1 MKKTIFNFFLVLMIA
16 VCLLPT
22 KVVIAQTQPTD
33 TIEVKGYANEQDIYF
48 LTRCDSSTLQIGDK
62 IAWLDS
68 QYTEDNFASIG
79 VPDNTGLV
87 ELVQESTWEAWYKE
101 DVDFYLDVLKR
112 GNGFDFCEH
121 GTLNHNVTE
130 YNCWKGGVQ
139 HLLGKTYTY
148 ITKPF
153 YSKVE
158 LYLGYNGVAIP
169 GKVVKLYN
177 GDEFFSLID
186 KGDGYYSSSKIYIG
200 DYSVYVDNSPINLG
214 VSVKKPSIDDGYLC
228 NIDSD
233 GNYIR
238 NDDKSTAT
246 AYYSGHEYNIE
257 ANYYE
262 YDISVKYNGVLSD
275 ELGEVTLAVKDDIY
289 NLDKFDTGN
298 YKGKISLPKNTNSED
313 ICIYVGGR
321 KTNAEFQTKVNPGE
335 VYKNNNIEINFYTAK
350 VTALLDNNPMSG
362 YTITL
367 DNGFTQYYGETN
379 NSGIFELPVL
389 QLNNNTVES
398 PYTIKIYGTTD
409 NRENI
414 TPTLSSLNK
423 NVILKHHTLSFYS
436 VEDGENKVF
445 SEQYVREGSKPN
457 KTVNP
462 AMGGVSFY
470 CWSLTPWSKD
480 ENINSITEFDFSQP
494 INSRTKVYAHF
505 TKPVVDIH
513 NTYLGTDELGNSV
526 LSGATAFRLPAVSI
540 SGFARNKSVIQ
551 SFNLETENLDKVY
564 FYNTNNITIQLEPG
578 ASQTSKNGG
587 IYVTTNKV
595 TAVFK
600 NKVTMSE
607 AEEYIRNNVVFVPN
621 DGTTANIKLTVSDE
635 TIAVVDTTSIDQQP
649 TTDTA
654 TKIEGT
660 GSSTLNSG
668 VYYIDSDV
676 TKTGSAGQN
685 GLVINGTVYI
695 YIPEGK
701 TLTAIGANADSNNS
715 GMAGIKLTG
724 NSKLY
729 VFGKGTLNARGG
741 NAGNGANGE
750 DAKNENYGRGG
761 LGGLGGNG
769 AGAGIGTNGAKSER
783 SIEEK
788 LDGSLEAPEG
798 YPAQSRYDSISKGY
812 GQGYRAANGNDSVS
826 VTDKM
831 GTLFVADSITLN
843 ATGGSAGSNG
853 TKGGEKIDIETLNGQ
868 GNTQVHTSAGG
879 GAGYG
884 GQAGADIGKGGASG
898 ANGGSGGGINGW
910 AAYIYMY
917 NKSTGGKGAVNGKD
931 DGYAEND
938 GATGGNAG
946 INHSGNKVGNS
957 SYSRSRDWYLNQDGA
972 KKYSIVFEGS
982 ENPALSYFMEG
993 KTIPVP
999 DRYTGV
1005 VGADEQFMG
1014 WKVKIYGK
1022 TLGASSP
1029 DNPLTTPE
1037 LITYAPGS
1045 TITIKE
1051 STYGDI
1057 TLVPIVT
1064 KLPGNFAFDEFS
1076 LSTIGNPELYTYTL
1090 NIKKNGT
1097 KTDLGTIEFVGSDG
1111 KTYHVNSSTGDNL
1124 GTYVLTLSVNTSI
1137 DHIKLNGID
1146 ILDDNLNSPITL
1158 SSGENKSA
1166 SFMSMDVAISGKEV
1180 GNVRIDG
1187 DYLLDYNNELS
1198 SENVRIYSALKQT
1211 NDTSLYK
1218 IIVDGE
1224 EIPTSI
1230 AQAKFGTKAEI
1241 KYSTVKVNVTTNV
1254 AELLK
1259 VELRAESKESIPLIK
1274 NGTCYSATTLF
1285 DTTTEYTL
1293 FVNDYSTGEKIKF
1306 NQYTINKDID
1316 FYEILIKS
1324 RVNDAEDIT
1333 NHEIT
1338 VNDVK
1343 ASTTNNREFK
1353 AISFNEDECSIK
1365 SNNIEIINVTP
1376 STTLSTTYIDYYTVT
1391 YALGENCTGTVPTD
1405 NTLYLVNQKATVKDV
1420 AGVSTGIENYYV
1432 AGWSF
1437 DNKNYCEGDEVTI
1450 TKQTT
1455 LTSIA
1460 KSDDL
1465 IVKYVD
1471 HFTEVG
1477 EVSRLPL
1484 TKKIV
1489 IPEWPNTKGSFTEGI
1504 VKYSL
1509 KGWTLDEDENEVIYA
1524 IYEETP
1530 FTPEGLLNGVINLP
1544 KTVTFNAVYNI
1555 ERLKSITIEGS
1566 LSDGKSIEGIS
1577 QVGQTFTI
1585 DYKITDNDGIN
1596 KLVLIPKYDSNVFTI
1611 NDITVNGETGLGAAI
1626 VGGNKISFDS
1636 SAVFNEVG
1644 DTIVSIEY
1652 KSIALT
1658 KGDYEFGFV
1667 LDYADDTLNNITFDN
1682 RSYAYLNPNPITD
1695 NLVPSQEV
1703 EIIND
1708 STKYI
1713 VRVLDNASIVIPQDQ
1728 SVVYS
1733 GNVVTSGHKYLLA
1746 SQFESGAT
1754 YYIYDGNTN
1763 TYIEKTGVTAS
1774 NFANQPLYYENDDVD
1789 ITFIYSGY
1797 DKQKDCPQDKADFTI
1812 KWYDDSYTELD
1823 EIPKYVGTYYIGV
1836 SSSASDYYLPV
1847 TEVKQ
1852 QFTITPKPITVTID
1866 NKSSAYGKDIVELT
1880 ATDDGIVQGDE
1891 NVYILQTTA
1900 TKTSPLGKYDIIGSP
1915 GTNNNYSLTFAN
1927 ETNSYE
1933 ITYSNITNDGSL
1945 TTAAL
1950 NKNDKIDDVKL
1961 DTISKE
1967 AAATILET
1975 DVELAAIN
1983 QALSDGDD
1991 VIVFVEISDINDN
2004 QQDIFASR
2012 NIGIDNAV
2020 LLNID
2025 LFAQIVGD
2033 ETSKK
2038 QIHDTNGY
2046 KTTVSITLTPV
2057 QAEKIGVASN
2067 KNYYVLREHNGEIE
2081 QIKADMVKDENNN
2094 YVFTFEADKFS
2105 PYAIFSKNKPR
2116 YKVPNTGV
2124 EGTYSNNHSL
2134 LELSSLSLLAVG
2146 TYMVLKKKKDN

>member
-1 MKKTIFNFFLVLMIA
+1 MKKTIFNFFLVLMIVA
-16 VCLLPT
+16 CLLPT

-33 TIEVKGYANEQDIYF
+33 TIKTNRNENDQDIYF
-48 LTRCDSSTLQIGDK
+48 LTHCNPSNLKIGDE

-68 QYTEDNFASIG
+68 SYTETEFTYVG
-79 VPDNTGLV
+79 VPSNSGIVKIVNKSDWDAFYPVN
-87 ELVQESTWEAWYKE
+87 
-101 DVDFYLDVLKR
+101 VDYYLDVIKS
-112 GNGFDFCEH
+112 GTGFDFCEH
-121 GTLNHNVTE
+121 GTLNNNVSE
-130 YNCWKGGVQ
+130 YNCWLGGVK
-139 HLLGKTYTY
+139 HLEGTAYTL
-148 ITKPF
+148 ISKPF
-153 YSKVE
+153 YNKVT
-158 LYLGYNGVAIP
+158 LYYRPNGAAVS
-169 GKVVKLYN
+169 GKDVKLYDGN
-177 GDEFFSLID
+177 GFFPLTDI
-186 KGDGYYSSSKIYIG
+186 GNGYYSSSKIYIG
-200 DYSVYVDNSPINLG
+200 DYSVYVDGNPINLG
-214 VSVKKPSIDDGYLC
+214 VSVIKPSVNDGYLC

-262 YDISVKYNGVLSD
+262 YDISVKYNGELSD
-275 ELGEVTLAVKDDIY
+275 ELGEVTLVVKYDVY
-289 NLDKFDTGN
+289 NLDKIATGK

-313 ICIYVGGR
+313 ICIYVGER

-335 VYKNNNIEINFYTAK
+335 VYKNNNIEIDFYTAK
-350 VTALLDNNPMSG
+350 VTALLDNNPMPG
-362 YTITL
+362 YTIRL

-398 PYTIKIYGTTD
+398 PYTIKIYGIVD
-409 NRENI
+409 NTGI
-414 TPTLSSLNK
+414 VPTLSSSNK
-423 NVILKHHTLSFYS
+423 DATLKYHTLSFYS
-436 VEDGENKVF
+436 VEDGENKLF
-445 SEQYVREGSKPN
+445 GKQHVREGSKPN

-494 INSRTKVYAHF
+494 INSSANVYAHF
-505 TKPVVDIH
+505 TKPVVDI
-513 NTYLGTDELGNSV
+513 NDIYLSTDETGAPIS
-526 LSGATAFRLPAVSI
+526 SGATAFRLPAVSI

-564 FYNTNNITIQLEPG
+564 FYNTNNITIQLEPD
-578 ASQTSKNGG
+578 ASQTSENGG
-587 IYVTTNKV
+587 IYVTTKKV
-595 TAVFK
+595 TAVFN

-607 AEEYIRNNVVFVPN
+607 AEEYIRNNVVFVPTS
-621 DGTTANIKLTVSDE
+621 GETADIKLTVSDE
-635 TIAVVDTTSIDQQP
+635 IVAVVDTTSIDQQQ
-649 TTDTA
+649 TTETL
-654 TKIEGT
+654 TKIT
-660 GSSTLNSG
+660 NTSSSTLTDG
-668 VYYIDSDV
+668 IYYIDEDV
-676 TKTGSAGQN
+676 TKIGTTGKN
-685 GLVINGTVYI
+685 GLVINGTVCI
-695 YIPEGK
+695 YIPKGL
-701 TLTAIGANADSNNS
+701 TLKAVGADSTAVNNTDYTTVNNGKP
-715 GMAGIKLTG
+715 GMAGIKLLLG
-724 NSKLY
+724 SKLY
-729 VFGKGTLNARGG
+729 VFGEGTLSAYGG
-741 NAGNGANGE
+741 KAGDGQNGQSAQECKTATLHKGFG
-750 DAKNENYGRGG
+750 GRGG
-761 LGGLGGNG
+761 HGGNG
-769 AGAGIGTNGAKSER
+769 AGAGIGTDGAKYGYSKEELLPEL
-783 SIEEK
+783 SPDIYNSYDFIWANNDGGIET
-788 LDGSLEAPEG
+788 APM
-798 YPAQSRYDSISKGY
+798 
-812 GQGYRAANGNDSVS
+812 RAASGNNSVS
-826 VTDKM
+826 VSDKM
-831 GTLFVADSITLN
+831 GFLFIEESIT
-843 ATGGSAGSNG
+843 TDIHGGAAGSNG
-853 TKGGEKIDIETLNGQ
+853 LKGGSSYDFGTGF
-868 GNTQVHTSAGG
+868 AGG
-879 GAGYG
+879 GG
-884 GQAGADIGKGGASG
+884 GSGWGGHKGADVGLGGASG
-898 ANGGSGGGINGW
+898 ANGATGGSGRGFGLSGNSGTGAGGP
-910 AAYIYMY
+910 
-917 NKSTGGKGAVNGKD
+917 GAVNGEGIQAG
-931 DGYAEND
+931 DGVQAGLAGDNTV
-938 GATGGNAG
+938 GVGGTEKG
-946 INHSGNKVGNS
+946 YKSLPED
-957 SYSRSRDWYLNQDGA
+957 YD
-972 KKYSIVFEGS
+972 
-982 ENPALSYFMEG
+982 G
-993 KTIPVP
+993 KTYSVTFEDSGVDPTKYIFKETTISVP
-999 DRYTGV
+999 ISYTGT

-1014 WKVKIYGK
+1014 WKVKTYGK

-1076 LSTIGNPELYTYTL
+1076 LSTIGNPVLYKYTL
-1090 NIKKNGT
+1090 NLTRNGD
-1097 KTDLGTIEFVGSDG
+1097 KADLGTIEFVGSDG

-1124 GTYVLTLSVNTSI
+1124 GTYVLTLSANISI

-1166 SFMSMDVAISGKEV
+1166 SFMSMDVAVLGKEAGEV
-1180 GNVRIDG
+1180 TIDG
-1187 DYLLDYNNELS
+1187 DHTLTYNDELSKNNEC
-1198 SENVRIYSALKQT
+1198 VYSALKQT
-1211 NDTSLYK
+1211 NDTNSYK
-1218 IIVDGE
+1218 ISVDGE
-1224 EIPTSI
+1224 DIPTSF

-1274 NGTCYSATTLF
+1274 TGTCYSATTLF

-1338 VNDVK
+1338 VNGVK

-1365 SNNIEIINVTP
+1365 SNNIEIVNVTP

-1450 TKQTT
+1450 TARTT

-1477 EVSRLPL
+1477 KVSRLPL

-1489 IPEWPNTKGSFTEGI
+1489 IPEWPNTKGSFTDGI

-1509 KGWTLDEDENEVIYA
+1509 KGWTLDEDENEGIYA

-1530 FTPEGLLNGVINLP
+1530 FTPEGLLNGAANLP
-1544 KTVTFNAVYNI
+1544 KTVTFNAVYDI
-1555 ERLKSITIEGS
+1555 DYLKSITIEGS

-1611 NDITVNGETGLGAAI
+1611 NDITVNGETGLGTAI
-1626 VGGNKISFDS
+1626 VNGNKISFDS

-1695 NLVPSQEV
+1695 SLVPSQEV

-1708 STKYI
+1708 STKYV

-1746 SQFESGAT
+1746 SQFENGAT

-1763 TYIEKTGVTAS
+1763 TYVEKTGVTAS

-1880 ATDDGIVQGDE
+1880 ATDDGIVEGDE
-1891 NVYILQTTA
+1891 NVYVLQTTA
-1900 TKTSPLGKYDIIGSP
+1900 TKTSPLGKYDITGSA
-1915 GTNNNYSLTFAN
+1915 GTNENYSLTFAN
-1927 ETNSYE
+1927 ETDSYE
-1933 ITYSNITNDGSL
+1933 ITYSNITKDGNL

-1961 DTISKE
+1961 DTISIE
-1967 AAATILET
+1967 TANSILDN
-1975 DVELAAIN
+1975 DVELATLKQELA
-1983 QALSDGDD
+1983 DGNDI
-1991 VIVFVEISDINDN
+1991 IVFVEVSDTTIG
-2004 QQDIFASR
+2004 QQDTFASK
-2012 NIGIDNAV
+2012 NIGVENAV

-2025 LFAQIVGD
+2025 LFAQKVGD
-2033 ETSKK
+2033 ESSKK
-2038 QIHDTNGY
+2038 QIHDANGY
-2046 KTTVSITLTPV
+2046 KTTVSITLTPD
-2057 QAEKIGVASN
+2057 QAEKIGIASN
-2067 KNYYVLREHNGEIE
+2067 KNYFILREHDGEIE
-2081 QIKADMVKDENNN
+2081 EIKATMVKDTNGN
-2094 YVFTFEADKFS
+2094 YVFTFETDKFS
-2105 PYAIFSKNKPR
+2105 VYAIFSKNKPR

>member
-1 MKKTIFNFFLVLMIA
+1 MKKTIFNFFLVLMIV

-33 TIEVKGYANEQDIYF
+33 TIKTNRNENEQDIYF
-48 LTRCDSSTLQIGDK
+48 LTRCDTSTLSTGK
-62 IAWLDS
+62 EIAWLNI
-68 QYTEDNFASIG
+68 QYTEEEFASIG
-79 VPDNTGLV
+79 IPEYSGIIKIVDKSN
-87 ELVQESTWEAWYKE
+87 WEAWYEKE
-101 DVDFYLDVLKR
+101 VNFYVDVLKS
-112 GNGFDFCEH
+112 GYGFDGCEH
-121 GTLNHNVTE
+121 GTLNHNVRE
-130 YNCWKGGVQ
+130 YNCWQGGVQ
-139 HLLGKTYTY
+139 HLLGKAYTY

-153 YSKVE
+153 YSKVT
-158 LYLGYNGVAIP
+158 LCYRPNGAAVT
-169 GKVVKLYN
+169 GKDVKLYDGN
-177 GDEFFSLID
+177 GFFPLTDI
-186 KGDGYYSSSKIYIG
+186 GNGYYSSSKIYIG
-200 DYSVYVDNSPINLG
+200 DYSVYVDGNPINLG
-214 VSVKKPSIDDGYLC
+214 VSVIKPSVKDGYLC

-257 ANYYE
+257 VNYYE
-262 YDISVKYNGVLSD
+262 YDISVKYNGELSD

-289 NLDKFDTGN
+289 NLDKIATGK

-313 ICIYVGGR
+313 ICIYVGER

-335 VYKNNNIEINFYTAK
+335 VYKNNNIEIDFYTAK
-350 VTALLDNNPMSG
+350 VTALLDNNPMPG
-362 YTITL
+362 YTIKL

-398 PYTIKIYGTTD
+398 PYTIKTYGIVD
-409 NRENI
+409 NTGI
-414 TPTLSSLNK
+414 IPTLSSSNK
-423 NVILKHHTLSFYS
+423 NVTLEYNTLSFYS
-436 VEDGENKVF
+436 VEDGENKLF
-445 SEQYVREGSKPN
+445 GKQYVREGSKPN

-494 INSRTKVYAHF
+494 INSSANVYAHF
-505 TKPVVDIH
+505 TKPVVDI
-513 NTYLGTDELGNSV
+513 NDIYLSTDETGAPIS
-526 LSGATAFRLPAVSI
+526 SGATAFRLPAVSI

-578 ASQTSKNGG
+578 ASQTSENGG
-587 IYVTTNKV
+587 IYVTTKKV

-607 AEEYIRNNVVFVPN
+607 AEEYIRNNVVFVPTN
-621 DGTTANIKLTVSDE
+621 GTTANIKLTVSDE
-635 TIAVVDTTSIDQQP
+635 IIAVVDTTSIDQQP
-649 TTDTA
+649 TTETA

-701 TLTAIGANADSNNS
+701 TLTAKGANADSNNP
-715 GMAGIKLTG
+715 GMAGIKLTN

-729 VFGKGTLNARGG
+729 VFGKGTLKAIGG

-750 DAKNENYGRGG
+750 NAKDDGSSVGRGG

-769 AGAGIGTNGAKSER
+769 AGAGIGTDGAKSKR
-783 SIEEK
+783 SIEEQF
-788 LDGSLEAPEG
+788 DGTNVGTEG
-798 YPAQSRYDSISKGY
+798 YPDASKYDVIMIVDGTY
-812 GQGYRAANGNDSVS
+812 RCRAANGNDSVS
-826 VTDKM
+826 VNDKM
-831 GTLFVADSITLN
+831 GTLFVADSITLS

-853 TKGGEKIDIETLNGQ
+853 STGGGSVKS
-868 GNTQVHTSAGG
+868 SAGG

-884 GQAGADIGKGGASG
+884 GHAGANVGLGGNSG
-898 ANGGSGGGINGW
+898 ANGGTGGGINAWQYKLGDQGGGGEG
-910 AAYIYMY
+910 ADGKNGVGTHNGVGGAESGKKGNDTAQGGGVEKPY
-917 NKSTGGKGAVNGKD
+917 NRLRNQY
-931 DGYAEND
+931 DG
-938 GATGGNAG
+938 
-946 INHSGNKVGNS
+946 S
-957 SYSRSRDWYLNQDGA
+957 

-982 ENPALSYFMEG
+982 GNPAISYSYFMEE
-993 KTIPVP
+993 KTISVPVS
-999 DRYTGV
+999 YTGV

-1014 WKVKIYGK
+1014 WKVKTYGK

-1029 DNPLTTPE
+1029 DNPLTTE
-1037 LITYAPGS
+1037 ETITYAPGS

-1064 KLPGNFAFDEFS
+1064 KLPGNFAFDTFS
-1076 LSTIGNPELYTYTL
+1076 LTTIGNPELYKYTL
-1090 NIKKNGT
+1090 NLTKNGD
-1097 KTDLGTIEFVGSDG
+1097 KADLGTLEFIDSYNN
-1111 KTYHVNSSTGDNL
+1111 KTYYVNSSTGDNL
-1124 GTYVLTLSVNTSI
+1124 GTYVLTLSADISI

-1166 SFMSMDVAISGKEV
+1166 SFMSMDVAVLGKEAGEV
-1180 GNVRIDG
+1180 TIDG
-1187 DYLLDYNNELS
+1187 DHTLTYNDELSKNNEC
-1198 SENVRIYSALKQT
+1198 VYSALKQT
-1211 NDTSLYK
+1211 NDTNSYK
-1218 IIVDGE
+1218 ISVDGE
-1224 EIPTSI
+1224 DIPTSF

-1274 NGTCYSATTLF
+1274 TGTCYSATTLF

-1338 VNDVK
+1338 VNGVK

-1365 SNNIEIINVTP
+1365 SNNIEIVNVTP

-1450 TKQTT
+1450 TARTT

-1460 KSDDL
+1460 KQDDL

-1477 EVSRLPL
+1477 KVSRLPL

-1504 VKYSL
+1504 VKYSM
-1509 KGWTLDEDENEVIYA
+1509 KGWTLDEDENEGIYA

-1626 VGGNKISFDS
+1626 VNGNKISFDS

-1708 STKYI
+1708 STKYV

-1746 SQFESGAT
+1746 NQFENGAT

-1763 TYIEKTGVTAS
+1763 TYVEKTGVTAS

-1900 TKTSPLGKYDIIGSP
+1900 TKTSPLGKYDIIGSQ
-1915 GTNNNYSLTFAN
+1915 GTNNNYSLTFVN
-1927 ETNSYE
+1927 EDDSYE